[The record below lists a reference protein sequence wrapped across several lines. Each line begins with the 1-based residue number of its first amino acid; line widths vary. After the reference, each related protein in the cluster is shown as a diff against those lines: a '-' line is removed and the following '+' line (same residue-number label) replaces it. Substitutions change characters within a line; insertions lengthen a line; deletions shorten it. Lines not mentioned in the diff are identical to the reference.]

1 MIRVALDAAGG
12 DCGVE
17 PNVRGASHA
26 LEEWPDLAVLFV
38 GPRSEIEQALS
49 RVELDRNRIELVEA
63 SEVVSMADPA
73 TAPLRQKRKSSIR
86 VAANLVREGKA
97 DALVSA
103 GNTGA
108 AMAAAKVVVGTID
121 GVDRPALAWP
131 LPTRSGLTVLV
142 DVGAN
147 VDCKAHH
154 LLQFAV
160 MGSIYARILGSDNP
174 RIALL
179 SIGEEESKG
188 DDLIRAVHKVL
199 KGTRLNFVGNIDGKD
214 IFSGKADVIVC
225 DGILGNV
232 VLKTCESLAEMM
244 EDILRSEFSASR
256 WAQLGYFLS
265 HRVFSRIRKRLDYAE
280 YGGVPLLGIKGT
292 TVVCH
297 GRSNARAIKS
307 AFGVAIECERR
318 EVNDRILAEVARLAE
333 TEADYFPTP
342 ARKATQS

>member
-12 DCGVE
+12 DRGVE

-26 LEEWPDLAVLFV
+26 LREWPDLSVLFV
-38 GPRSEIEQALS
+38 GPRSEVEQALS
-49 RVELDRNRIELVEA
+49 SVEPDRNRIELVEA

-73 TAPLRQKRKSSIR
+73 TAPLRQKPNSSIR

-108 AMAAAKVVVGTID
+108 AMAAAKVVMGTIE
-121 GVDRPALAWP
+121 GVDRPTLAWP
-131 LPTRSGLTVLV
+131 LPTRSGLTVLT

-160 MGSIYARILGSDNP
+160 MGSLYARILGSDNP

-188 DDLIRAVHKVL
+188 DDLIRTVHKVL

-225 DGILGNV
+225 DGVLGNV
-232 VLKTCESLAEMM
+232 VLKTCESLVEATEG
-244 EDILRSEFSASR
+244 ILRSEFSAGL
-256 WAQLGYFLS
+256 WARLGYLMS
-265 HRVFSRIRKRLDYAE
+265 RRVFSRIRKRLDYTE
-280 YGGVPLLGIKGT
+280 YGGVPLLGIRGT

-297 GRSNARAIKS
+297 GRSNARAIQS
-307 AFGVAIECERR
+307 ALGVAIECERR
-318 EVNDRILAEVARLAE
+318 KVNDRIRAEIARLAE

-342 ARKATQS
+342 TKKVIQS